1 MGVLIEI
8 WSGLSDGE
16 DVNELN
22 CLPSY
27 PDQPESQIR
36 GATFEFD
43 NNLHKKSGIRARA
56 YFLCSVSGHHTF
68 SIKCDDQCRL
78 TVKADE
84 DFSDSLGYHD
94 AIYSSSYRE

>member
-36 GATFEFD
+36 GATFEFA
-43 NNLHKKSGIRARA
+43 NNPHRQSGIRARA
-56 YFLCSVSGHHTF
+56 YFLCSMSGNHTF
-68 SIKCDDQCRL
+68 SIKCDDQCRF

-84 DFSDSLGYHD
+84 DFSESLGYHED
-94 AIYSSSYRE
+94 INFPGYRE

>member
-27 PDQPESQIR
+27 PDQPDSQIQ
-36 GATFEFD
+36 GATFEFAD
-43 NNLHKKSGIRARA
+43 NMHINSGIRTRA
-56 YFLCSVSGHHTF
+56 YFRCSMSGHHTF
-68 SIKCDDQCRL
+68 SIKCDDQCRF

-84 DFSDSLGYHD
+84 DFSESLGYHD
-94 AIYSSSYRE
+94 AIYSPSYRE